1 MEQSLAELRGT
12 IERIIFQSSESG
24 FCVLVLS
31 HQHLSTI
38 VKGFLSS
45 AQAGQEIT
53 VLGSWVTH
61 PKFGKQFEAKQCI
74 ATLPTTTVGLKKFL
88 GSGAIK
94 GIGPAYADRLVA
106 AFGDQVLTVIDT
118 DPSRLEL
125 VDGIGKK
132 RAEQIVQSW
141 REQRGIANIMVFL
154 QEKGI
159 SPAFSHKI
167 FRRYGHEA
175 VALISQ
181 NPYRLADD
189 IWGVGFKTADRIAQQ
204 LGIDPLSIARIKA
217 GIAYCLGNAVTSGN
231 LYMQIPT
238 LKEQAIALLELPESE
253 SEILCKRALTE
264 LFDDGK
270 IKIVTHEENHYL
282 TLSQYYYTEY
292 GVAQKIKELIGRTRS
307 KPIDVDAIY
316 QQLRVG
322 IPGSQLQLNDDQQ
335 RGIMM
340 ALQETLSIITGG
352 PGTGKT
358 TLVRQLLAM
367 LDTLGI
373 HYKLA
378 APTGRAAKRL
388 YEGTGR
394 TSVTLHRL
402 LEFDPSAGGFN
413 HTEKNTLPVDFLII
427 DEASMID
434 IFLAHAVLKALPP
447 TAQILFI
454 GDVDQLPSVGAGNFL
469 SDLLQSGKVPSV
481 RLNQIFRQATHSMIV
496 VNAHRINQGEFPI
509 VGGATNDFIWIDEQD
524 PEQVPAQLATLY
536 KKKLPALGIARNQ
549 SIVLVPMNRG
559 HAGTINLNK
568 HLQAIINSQGT
579 PELEYR
585 GTVYRCGDQVM
596 QIRNNYEKM
605 VFNGDIGIIEQ
616 IDLATKDVYI
626 TISDR
631 TLLYQFDELDEIL
644 LAYAIT
650 IHKSQGSEYSA
661 VIVPLFTQHFAL
673 LQRNLVY
680 TALTRAKKV
689 CIFIGQ
695 KKALAIALK
704 KVQGT
709 TRMTLLQQYIT
720 TDLQCRA

>member
-31 HQHLSTI
+31 HQHLSTT

-53 VLGSWVTH
+53 VLGNWVTH
-61 PKFGKQFEAKQCI
+61 PKFGKQFAAKQCI

-189 IWGVGFKTADRIAQQ
+189 IWGVGFKTADTIAQQ

-217 GIAYCLGNAVTSGN
+217 GIAYCLGNAVASGN

-238 LKEQAIALLELPESE
+238 LKEQAIALLELPEGE
-253 SEILCKRALTE
+253 SETLCKRALTE

-292 GVAQKIKELIGRTRS
+292 GVAQKIKEFIGRTRS

-340 ALQETLSIITGG
+340 ALQETISIITGG

-568 HLQAIINSQGT
+568 HLQAIINSHGT

-585 GTVYRCGDQVM
+585 GTIYRCGDQVM

-626 TISDR
+626 TVSDR

-720 TDLQCRA
+720 TDLQCRT